1 MLVHELIGVQVTS
14 PHPARC
20 SLLCHL
26 CMLSLAPGVAY
37 NSTVA
42 VWRASVPAPACP
54 KAHLSGQ
61 HWLSQLQLKAS

>member
-1 MLVHELIGVQVTS
+1 MLVHELIGVQVTV
-14 PHPARC
+14 PILPGA
-20 SLLCHL
+20 LLCHL
-26 CMLSLAPGVAY
+26 CMLSLAPEVAY

-54 KAHLSGQ
+54 KTHLSGQ